1 MATAPKFVT
10 KKNLEYFALNRQI
23 NLVAEELRNMN
34 VDVEETV
41 KDFEMKQMGEMLE
54 FLKQVRDES
63 KEVS

>member
-1 MATAPKFVT
+1 MAAVRFIT

-41 KDFEMKQMGEMLE
+41 RDLEMKQMGEMLE
-54 FLKQVRDES
+54 FLKQVRDKA